1 MGNGI
6 SKWNEVGIG
15 WGAQKAIPTDLR
27 YIIMGTIR
35 SAAVIN
41 LFCGMIV
48 QNLFAVMVFGFLML
62 LFSVCL

>member
-41 LFCGMIV
+41 LFCG
-48 QNLFAVMVFGFLML
+48 
-62 LFSVCL
+62 